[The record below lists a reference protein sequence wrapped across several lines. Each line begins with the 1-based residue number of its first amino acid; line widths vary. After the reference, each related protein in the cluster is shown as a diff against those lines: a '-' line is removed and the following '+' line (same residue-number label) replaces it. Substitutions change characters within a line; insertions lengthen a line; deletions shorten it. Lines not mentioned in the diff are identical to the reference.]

1 MHPNRFA
8 PDPSPRPRHSK
19 RNGRS
24 VADRRVAVPRFAL
37 PAPARA
43 ARVPDRPV
51 DCRRRR
57 PEKKATR
64 IASDDRGHARDL
76 CCRVRPA
83 FSPSAPPPL
92 PPSSF
97 PVAGYLLVALGA
109 YTGHFMS
116 FACVHDVFFRSI
128 RVCSAAA
135 SSIESVDSWLSR
147 GMMSGPKTLCGESGG
162 GFGPGF
168 IPHDS
173 WKRQRSADLPCAVFE
188 QQTCARPWLQPCRA
202 GVHVLDL
209 VISRQ
214 AGMHAVP
221 EVFVDEQRR
230 MLAVLHSPASS
241 SHV

>member
-1 MHPNRFA
+1 
-8 PDPSPRPRHSK
+8 
-19 RNGRS
+19 
-24 VADRRVAVPRFAL
+24 
-37 PAPARA
+37 
-43 ARVPDRPV
+43 
-51 DCRRRR
+51 
-57 PEKKATR
+57 
-64 IASDDRGHARDL
+64 
-76 CCRVRPA
+76 
-83 FSPSAPPPL
+83 
-92 PPSSF
+92 
-97 PVAGYLLVALGA
+97 
-109 YTGHFMS
+109 MS

-214 AGMHAVP
+214 ADDRMPAFATQGMV
-221 EVFVDEQRR
+221 VFQVQW
-230 MLAVLHSPASS
+230 
-241 SHV
+241 